1 MSEEDLKRKKDNSIV
16 EEKEALESLEGYY
29 SAVSTGRTIEPDDLS
44 HQVKKIGLTINV
56 HKQASE
62 NYIKY
67 LEDQVNKFRKGDLSS
82 F

>member
-1 MSEEDLKRKKDNSIV
+1 
-16 EEKEALESLEGYY
+16 
-29 SAVSTGRTIEPDDLS
+29 
-44 HQVKKIGLTINV
+44 V

-82 F
+82 FWRNPNPIYIMKSRL

>member
-1 MSEEDLKRKKDNSIV
+1 MSEEALKRKKDNSMV
-16 EEKEALESLEGYY
+16 EEREALESLEGYY
-29 SAVSTGRTIEPDDLS
+29 SVVSTGRTIESDDLL

-67 LEDQVNKFRKGDLSS
+67 LEDQVNKFRKGNFSS
-82 F
+82 L